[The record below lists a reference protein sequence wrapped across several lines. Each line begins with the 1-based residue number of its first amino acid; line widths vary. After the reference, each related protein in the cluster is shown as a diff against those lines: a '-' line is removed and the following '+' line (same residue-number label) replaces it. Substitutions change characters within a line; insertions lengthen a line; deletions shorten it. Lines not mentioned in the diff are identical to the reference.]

1 MYKRPI
7 VPLIVLLAVFFA
19 LPIYSEINEWNAN
32 KGQIYYSKKQ
42 SCIGEPKT
50 VIAQTSFKHT
60 AGIYKE
66 PCQSANVFDQKDQKI
81 DDPNS

>member
-1 MYKRPI
+1 MHKRPI

-19 LPIYSEINEWNAN
+19 LPIYSEVNEWNGN

-42 SCIGEPKT
+42 SCLEEPKV

-60 AGIYKE
+60 TGNYKE
-66 PCQSANVFDQKDQKI
+66 PCQPSKVFDQEDQKI